1 MKRWRLGKLLGFPID
16 VSVSFLLLL
25 GVVLVW
31 RGGLLGVAMVGLAF
45 ASVLLHELGHAVVA
59 RRLGVHVDSIELSF
73 LGGAAKMTSLPRTA
87 VHELAIAA
95 AGPAVSVA
103 LAALGLGLG
112 AVTGL
117 EIVALIGWVN
127 VVIAVFNLVPA
138 LPMDGGR
145 ILRALLSW
153 RMDYVRATDA
163 AVTVAR
169 GLTIAMVVAG
179 ISWGVWSL
187 VILAPFLWLMGSRER
202 IVARMVGERFRRS
215 PRGYV
220 ERAWDDPVVM
230 PRGAAAA
237 GAAGF
242 GGFGTGF
249 GTGPQV
255 ARGGVVIQI
264 VDGRIFIDGR
274 MV

>member
-1 MKRWRLGKLLGFPID
+1 M
-16 VSVSFLLLL
+16 
-25 GVVLVW
+25 
-31 RGGLLGVAMVGLAF
+31 
-45 ASVLLHELGHAVVA
+45 LLHELGHAVVA
-59 RRLGVHVDSIELSF
+59 RRLGVHVESIELSF

-95 AGPAVSVA
+95 AGPAVSIA

-117 EIVALIGWVN
+117 EVVALIGWVN

-153 RMDYVRATDA
+153 RLDYVRATDA
-163 AVTVAR
+163 SVTVAR
-169 GLTIAMVVAG
+169 ALTIAMVAAG
-179 ISWGVWSL
+179 ISWGAWSL
-187 VILAPFLWLMGSRER
+187 VLLAPFLWFMGSRER
-202 IVARMVGERFRRS
+202 VVARMVADRYRRG

-230 PRGAAAA
+230 PRGAAV
-237 GAAGF
+237 GGS
-242 GGFGTGF
+242 GFGTGF
-249 GTGPQV
+249 GTGAPP
-255 ARGGVVIQI
+255 ARGGVVIRI
-264 VDGRIFIDGR
+264 VDGRIFVDGR